1 MADVDD
7 RADLRKVSNTHNLP
21 PPTNPQAVNESS
33 RSSGNPRLTL
43 DTFSSVNQ
51 NGSFDFD
58 RIIKSGEVLKR
69 TRKTKSWKPV
79 FIVLRPNLL
88 SIYRDK
94 QETKLRHQI
103 NLVELTAVAR
113 QKDPRRKDK
122 HVFGLFT
129 PSRNYHVEAK
139 SEQEAQEWV
148 ELIRQQARMDV
159 DGEEMVLASPGGS
172 KNNAWQA
179 FGRSI
184 DAHLV
189 QQNEDRSGY
198 TSSDAE
204 AMMSPFSVPKGRDRG
219 NTTATTRRPSQIEY
233 SGADYGSYSDFS
245 DSGLPAAH
253 MSTLSLGTE
262 GRPSSSYQHPQ
273 GHPVYGQPSARPS
286 IGARNP
292 SQVSGIGAPQDSS
305 KTTPVQSPTDDE
317 RVIYHGWIYLLKS
330 KSGVRQW
337 KKIWMVLRPKAV
349 ALYKN
354 EEEYTALLIVPLPN
368 VIDVVE
374 IDPISKSKTSC
385 MQLLSQ
391 ERNYRFC
398 ALDEESLTRWLG
410 AFKSLLSKRKLKETA
425 KTQEPNAGNVPVAVQ
440 PPQ

>member
-7 RADLRKVSNTHNLP
+7 RADLRKVSNAHNLP
-21 PPTNPQAVNESS
+21 PPTNPQAFNESS

-122 HVFGLFT
+122 HIFGLFT

-148 ELIRQQARMDV
+148 ELIRQQARMDL
-159 DGEEMVLASPGGS
+159 DEEEMVLASPGGS

-189 QQNEDRSGY
+189 QQ
-198 TSSDAE
+198 
-204 AMMSPFSVPKGRDRG
+204 
-219 NTTATTRRPSQIEY
+219 
-233 SGADYGSYSDFS
+233 
-245 DSGLPAAH
+245 
-253 MSTLSLGTE
+253 
-262 GRPSSSYQHPQ
+262 
-273 GHPVYGQPSARPS
+273 
-286 IGARNP
+286 
-292 SQVSGIGAPQDSS
+292 
-305 KTTPVQSPTDDE
+305 
-317 RVIYHGWIYLLKS
+317 
-330 KSGVRQW
+330 
-337 KKIWMVLRPKAV
+337 
-349 ALYKN
+349 
-354 EEEYTALLIVPLPN
+354 
-368 VIDVVE
+368 
-374 IDPISKSKTSC
+374 
-385 MQLLSQ
+385 
-391 ERNYRFC
+391 
-398 ALDEESLTRWLG
+398 
-410 AFKSLLSKRKLKETA
+410 
-425 KTQEPNAGNVPVAVQ
+425 
-440 PPQ
+440 